1 LKKTKDRNLK
11 CQKLKMHKS
20 HLWGQQ
26 VKKIVNATKF
36 NKKMEKTDG
45 FFIKTN
51 LLGNRH
57 VTDGV
62 IWTVDETEFN
72 AE

>member
-1 LKKTKDRNLK
+1 MSKIEDA
-11 CQKLKMHKS
+11 QKSPM
-20 HLWGQQ
+20 GTT
-26 VKKIVNATKF
+26 IVNATKF
-36 NKKMEKTDG
+36 NKKMEKPDG